1 MNQQLK
7 LSKVNMEFFNTLFNE
22 NENVCFGR
30 TLYDTAASP
39 VNKVPRNCEFFT
51 LNPIRTRR
59 KGEDVTAF
67 RNILIE
73 LDKDSIKK
81 QLNRIKKIGVPY
93 TSLVF
98 SGGKSIHC
106 IISLE
111 QPLKDR
117 EEFTRYILLAW
128 TAYGFKKIDK
138 NCKDP
143 ARFTRFPNSVRVDTG
158 KIQELLE
165 LKERIPNEL
174 FLNWCKSQ
182 LGSNKFME
190 LYYPPIK
197 PIYRIAYNT
206 KLWMSKATTELIEN
220 GTTNETSRHE
230 AFVKAVV
237 QLKKTGYEDDN
248 IYELLA
254 NRFEEMIP
262 ERNIRE
268 LKDIIKWAKN
278 IQPEEE

>member
-30 TLYDTAASP
+30 DLYDTAASP
-39 VNKVPRNCEFFT
+39 VNKVPGNCEFFT

-59 KGEDVTAF
+59 KGDDVTAF

-106 IISLE
+106 IISLK

-117 EEFTRYILLAW
+117 EEFTRYVFLAW
-128 TAYGFKKIDK
+128 TAYGFNKIDDS
-138 NCKDP
+138 CKDP
-143 ARFTRFPNSVRVDTG
+143 ARFTRFPNTVREDTG
-158 KIQELLE
+158 KVQDLIE

-174 FLNWCKSQ
+174 FLSWCKSQ

-197 PIYRIAYNT
+197 PIYRIVST
-206 KLWMSKATTELIEN
+206 KKTFSHATKKLIEN
-220 GTTNETSRHE
+220 GETEMPSRHA
-230 AFVKAVV
+230 AFVTAVV
-237 QLKKTGYEDDN
+237 QLKKSGYDDDE
-248 IYELLA
+248 IYDLLDG
-254 NRFEEMIP
+254 RFTDMIP
-262 ERNIRE
+262 ERNLRE

-278 IQPEEE
+278 IQPEEV

>member
-1 MNQQLK
+1 
-7 LSKVNMEFFNTLFNE
+7 MEFFSVLFNKD
-22 NENVCFGR
+22 ENVCFGR
-30 TLYDTAASP
+30 DLYDTAASP

-59 KGEDVTAF
+59 RGEDVTAF

-117 EEFTRYILLAW
+117 EEFTRYVFLAW
-128 TAYGFKKIDK
+128 MAYGFNKID
-138 NCKDP
+138 NSCKDP
-143 ARFTRFPNSVRVDTG
+143 ARFTRFPNTVREDTG
-158 KIQELLE
+158 KVQDLIE

-174 FLNWCKSQ
+174 FLSWCKSR
-182 LGSNKFME
+182 LGANKFREM
-190 LYYPPIK
+190 YYPPIK
-197 PIYRIAYNT
+197 PIYRIVST
-206 KLWMSKATTELIEN
+206 KKTFSDATRNLIEN
-220 GTTNETSRHE
+220 GETEMPSRHS
-230 AFVKAVV
+230 AFVTAVV
-237 QLKKTGYEDDN
+237 QLKKSGYDDDE
-248 IYELLA
+248 IYDLLA
-254 NRFEEMIP
+254 DRFTDMIP
-262 ERNIRE
+262 ERGIRE

-278 IQPEEE
+278 IQPEEV